1 MDKGHQGSGIYKDY
15 GRADGGGGRT
25 QDWSGLV
32 QQQQRAKSDAGSTT
46 IYF

>member
-1 MDKGHQGSGIYKDY
+1 MDKGHQGGGIYKDY

-32 QQQQRAKSDAGSTT
+32 QQHDISLPVCERQYAW
-46 IYF
+46 F